1 MKLRLSVIAGPDAG
15 RSFTLDPGQTI
26 VVGRGE
32 QSEARLG
39 DPSVSRVHFEIGND
53 GQSVLVADR
62 GSSSGT
68 FVDGKQIQKSQIPL
82 GGIIQAGDTRFRIE
96 QDGVTEQTM
105 APVARAEH
113 SESKPLP
120 DLLGT
125 ELGPYQLNEIIGKG
139 NSGMVFKA
147 FDAEKNRVAAVKV
160 LTPQFTADD
169 EQRMRF
175 VRAMKTMLPIKDDRI
190 IRLYNAG
197 KNGPYCWAAME
208 FIEGE
213 NLSQLIERIGIEG
226 MLDWKKVW
234 RAAVDIARALQTGY
248 EHKIIHRN
256 VTPTNIMR
264 RKSDET
270 CLLGDFMLA
279 KALEGTLAQ
288 QVTQPGQILGD
299 IPYLAPERTQADA
312 DVDTRSDMYGLGAT
326 CYALLTGR
334 PPVSGNTLTE
344 MVHNVRNQ
352 EPELPKRFQLSVND
366 LFQSVVMRLLAKD
379 PGERFETPTK
389 LIKELL
395 RIGKYNN
402 LDAGF

>member
-32 QSEARLG
+32 QSAARLG

-53 GQSVLVADR
+53 GQNVLVADR

-68 FVDGKQIQKSQIPL
+68 FVDGKQIQKSQIQL
-82 GGIIQAGDTRFRIE
+82 GGVIQAGDTRLRIE

-105 APVARAEH
+105 APAARPDT

-120 DLLGT
+120 QLVGT
-125 ELGPYQLNEIIGKG
+125 ELGPYQLKEIIGKG
-139 NSGMVFKA
+139 SSGMVFKA
-147 FDAEKNRVAAVKV
+147 YDAEKNRIAAVKV

-190 IRLYNAG
+190 IKLYNAG

-213 NLSQLIERIGIEG
+213 NLSQLIDRIGIEG

-234 RAAVDIARALQTGY
+234 RAAVDIARALQTGF
-248 EHKIIHRN
+248 ENKIVHRN
-256 VTPTNIMR
+256 VTPTNILR
-264 RKSDET
+264 RKSDEA

-299 IPYLAPERTQADA
+299 IPYLAPERTAADA

-334 PPVSGNTLTE
+334 PPINGSTLSE
-344 MVHNVRNQ
+344 MVSNVRSQ
-352 EPELPKRFQLSVND
+352 QPEPPKRYQLAVND
-366 LFQSVVMRLLAKD
+366 LFQDVVMSLLAKNPAD
-379 PGERFETPTK
+379 RFETPAK

-395 RIGKYNN
+395 RIGKFNN